1 MTQGAYTTR
10 RIFKSAVT
18 SQNVIRE
25 LLQILF
31 LTESIN
37 PSEELWFIS
46 PWISDVT
53 LLDNRSGNFDSV
65 NPDWRGREIRLSEF
79 TLQLLTLGT
88 RVIIVTRSDDHN
100 RTFLDKLGVLA
111 RESAVDD
118 LLELIVR
125 DNLHTKGIL
134 SDSSLLLG
142 SMNLTYN
149 GMELNDEFVEYNTDR
164 ESIAKA
170 RLAFNYY
177 RQDNA
182 P

>member
-1 MTQGAYTTR
+1 MTQVAYTTR

-25 LLQILF
+25 LLQIIF
-31 LTESIN
+31 LAEIIN

-65 NPDWRGREIRLSEF
+65 NPDWRGREIRLSDL
-79 TLQLLTLGT
+79 TVHLLTLGT
-88 RVIIVTRSDDHN
+88 RVIIVTRGDDHN
-100 RTFLDKLGVLA
+100 RAFLDKLGELA
-111 RESAVDD
+111 RESAIDD
-118 LLELIVR
+118 LLDLIVR
-125 DNLHTKGIL
+125 DKLHTKGIL

-164 ESIAKA
+164 ESIATA
-170 RLAFNYY
+170 RLAFDPYLQENT
-177 RQDNA
+177 